1 MKTMLRRFTLL
12 VSVLCSALVS
22 QSAAVS
28 QTAPNFSI
36 TDCANGKHDLYQDL
50 DAGKAVVIV
59 WVMPCGAC
67 AMPTL
72 TTNGVVK
79 DVNKTYPGKVKL
91 YVLDDFGDTEC
102 ASLSGWLKTYSIT
115 TSGGYATIASTS
127 SVSMTDYGAIGMPKI
142 IAVWGADRRIIY
154 RSEND
159 VDGFVLRD
167 SIVARLA
174 TSSVDDE
181 GSDVVLSPHP
191 VRDELHLR
199 LGDTPA
205 ESLFV
210 DITDAAGNDVNAGA
224 TASLNGSDYRIST
237 AHLAS
242 GTYVARIRSGVAL
255 RTIPFIVIR

>member
-1 MKTMLRRFTLL
+1 MKTILRRFTLL
-12 VSVLCSALVS
+12 VSVLCSALMS
-22 QSAAVS
+22 QSAAIS

-36 TDCANGKHDLYQDL
+36 NDCSNAKHELYQDL
-50 DAGKAVVIV
+50 DAGKVVVIV

-67 AMPTL
+67 AMPML

-79 DVNKTYPGKVKL
+79 EVNKSHPGKVKM
-91 YVLDDFGDTEC
+91 YVLDDFGDTDC
-102 ASLSGWLKTYSIT
+102 ASLIGWLKTYSIT

-127 SVSMTDYGAIGMPKI
+127 SVPMTDYGDIGMPKI
-142 IAVWGADRRIIY
+142 IAVAGAERQIIY

-159 VDGFVLRD
+159 VDGFLLRD
-167 SIVARLA
+167 SIVARIT

-181 GSDVVLSPHP
+181 GSRIVLSPHP

-205 ESLFV
+205 ESLIV
-210 DITDAAGNDVNAGA
+210 DITDGAGNDVSAGT

-242 GTYVARIRSGVAL
+242 GAYVARIRSGVAL